1 MSTTFH
7 AYDLWDVII
16 TILTP
21 VLPTYREFVAQAPLP
36 FAQIVQHGSSY
47 THFSR
52 SENQKTCVVS
62 EGAFEVNIYGET
74 LHETRKLIDSVRTK
88 LDLFESPIAYAD
100 GRLMA
105 MQPGGGVMLPEL
117 TTGPESPTVF
127 HGRILVEYSEQK
139 TMAIY

>member
-16 TILTP
+16 AILTP
-21 VLPTYREFVAQAPLP
+21 VIPTYREFVAQASLP
-36 FAQIVQHGSSY
+36 FAQVVQHGSSY

-52 SENQKTCVVS
+52 SESQHTCVVS
-62 EGAFEVNIYGET
+62 EGTFEVNIYGET
-74 LHETRKLIDSVRTK
+74 LHETRRIADLARTK
-88 LDLFESPIAYAD
+88 LDLFASPIAYTD

-105 MQPGGGVMLPEL
+105 MQPGGAVMLPEL

-127 HGRILVEYSEQK
+127 HARILVEYSEQK
-139 TMAIY
+139 TMALY

>member
-16 TILTP
+16 AILTP
-21 VLPTYREFVAQAPLP
+21 VLPTYREFVAQASLP
-36 FAQIVQHGSSY
+36 FAQIVQHGSTY

-52 SENQKTCVVS
+52 SESQHTCVVS
-62 EGAFEVNIYGET
+62 EGTFEVNIYAET
-74 LHETRKLIDSVRTK
+74 LHDTRRLTNSVRAK
-88 LDLFESPIAYAD
+88 LDLFASPITYSE

-105 MQPGGGVMLPEL
+105 MQPGGGVFLPEL

-127 HGRILVEYSEQK
+127 HSRILVEYSEQR